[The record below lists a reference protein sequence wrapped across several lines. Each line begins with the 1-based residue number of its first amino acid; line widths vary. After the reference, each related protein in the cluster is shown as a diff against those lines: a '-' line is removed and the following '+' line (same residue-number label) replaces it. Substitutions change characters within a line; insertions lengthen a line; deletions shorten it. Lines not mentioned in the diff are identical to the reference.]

1 MIENIQK
8 IKSKLNSKF
17 LFNYNMAKS
26 TWFQA
31 GGNAKVFC
39 TVYDEN
45 ELQTIL
51 SINKDLPVYII
62 GAGSN
67 LLVRDSGFNGLI
79 IKLGKSFNKIQIND
93 NKILVGSSIL
103 DINFSNFAKRNL
115 IKDFEF
121 YSGIPG
127 TIGGAIKMNAGCFGS
142 ETSDRLNKIFY
153 LDLYGNKKE
162 ATASE
167 LGLGY
172 RKSNIDDSIIITK
185 SEFTFEY
192 GEKEE
197 IHEKLNYIKNIR
209 LKTQPIR
216 EKTSGSTFK
225 NPPNHF
231 AAELIENAGCK
242 GLNIGDAS
250 VSDKHANFL
259 INNGKASATQIED
272 LGKKIIDRVFNK
284 FNILLEWE
292 VKIIGI

>member
-17 LFNYNMAKS
+17 LFNYNMAQS

-45 ELQTIL
+45 ELQAIL
-51 SINKDLPVYII
+51 SINNDLPVYII

-162 ATASE
+162 ATVSE

-259 INNGKASATQIED
+259 INNGKASATEIED

-292 VKIIGI
+292 VKIIGV